1 LADAG
6 LNGNLILAPTVFREG
21 SFRFF
26 FFSREESR
34 IHIHVAHTD
43 GEAKF
48 WLEPNIELA
57 LNKGLNSKQ
66 VSEALLL
73 VQQHREEI
81 LNAWKQHFEV

>member
-1 LADAG
+1 M
-6 LNGNLILAPTVFREG
+6 APTVFREG

-81 LNAWKQHFEV
+81 LNAWKQHFGA

>member
-1 LADAG
+1 M
-6 LNGNLILAPTVFREG
+6 APTVFREG

-34 IHIHVAHTD
+34 IHIHVTHTD

-48 WLEPNIELA
+48 WLEPSIELA

-81 LNAWKQHFEV
+81 LNAWKQHFEA

>member
-1 LADAG
+1 M
-6 LNGNLILAPTVFREG
+6 APTVFREG

-48 WLEPNIELA
+48 WLEPSIELA

-73 VQQHREEI
+73 VQQRREEI
-81 LNAWKQHFEV
+81 LNAWKQHFGG

>member
-1 LADAG
+1 M
-6 LNGNLILAPTVFREG
+6 APTVFREG

-66 VSEALLL
+66 VNEALLL

-81 LNAWKQHFEV
+81 LNAWKQHFES

>member
-1 LADAG
+1 M
-6 LNGNLILAPTVFREG
+6 APTVFREG
-21 SFRFF
+21 AFRFF

-66 VSEALLL
+66 VNEALLL

-81 LNAWKQHFEV
+81 LNAWKQHFGA

>member
-1 LADAG
+1 M
-6 LNGNLILAPTVFREG
+6 APTVFREG

-66 VSEALLL
+66 ANEALLQS
-73 VQQHREEI
+73 VI
-81 LNAWKQHFEV
+81 ISATAS

>member
-1 LADAG
+1 M
-6 LNGNLILAPTVFREG
+6 APTVFREG

-57 LNKGLNSKQ
+57 LNKGLNSNQ
-66 VSEALLL
+66 VNEALLQS
-73 VQQHREEI
+73 VI
-81 LNAWKQHFEV
+81 ISTTTS

>member
-1 LADAG
+1 M
-6 LNGNLILAPTVFREG
+6 APTVFREG

-66 VSEALLL
+66 VNEALLM
-73 VQQHREEI
+73 VQQHREEV
-81 LNAWKQHFEV
+81 LNAWQSHFG

>member
-1 LADAG
+1 M
-6 LNGNLILAPTVFREG
+6 APTVFREG

-57 LNKGLNSKQ
+57 LNKGLNNKQ
-66 VSEALLL
+66 VNEALLM

-81 LNAWKQHFEV
+81 LNAWKQHFGG

>member
-1 LADAG
+1 M
-6 LNGNLILAPTVFREG
+6 APTVFREG

-48 WLEPNIELA
+48 WLEPSIELA

-81 LNAWKQHFEV
+81 LNAWKQHFSD

>member
-1 LADAG
+1 M
-6 LNGNLILAPTVFREG
+6 APTVFREG
-21 SFRFF
+21 AFRFF

-81 LNAWKQHFEV
+81 LNAWKQHFGA

>member
-1 LADAG
+1 M
-6 LNGNLILAPTVFREG
+6 APTVFREG

-48 WLEPNIELA
+48 WLEPSIELA

-81 LNAWKQHFEV
+81 LNAWKQHFGA

>member
-1 LADAG
+1 MT
-6 LNGNLILAPTVFREG
+6 PTVFREG

-66 VSEALLL
+66 VNEALLL

-81 LNAWKQHFEV
+81 LNAWKQHFGG

>member
-1 LADAG
+1 M
-6 LNGNLILAPTVFREG
+6 APTVFREG

-66 VSEALLL
+66 VNEALLL

-81 LNAWKQHFEV
+81 LNAWKQHFGG

>member
-1 LADAG
+1 M
-6 LNGNLILAPTVFREG
+6 APTVFREG

-66 VSEALLL
+66 VNEALLL
-73 VQQHREEI
+73 VQQHREEV
-81 LNAWKQHFEV
+81 LNAWQSHFG